1 MKHHWVRLSILGL
14 GSVVGCGLLLPQ
26 MLFTLGEREQA
37 LITQFGA
44 YVRTAATPGLHLKV
58 PLIQTVHRFEKRV
71 LSTNA
76 PPAEYLTH
84 DKKRLVV
91 DYVARWRIADP
102 LAFFKSVG
110 TLEGARARVEDI
122 IFSEM
127 RSAMGE
133 QNFAA
138 VISEQRE
145 AIMETVARTSGARTA
160 SFGIA
165 LIDVRIKRA
174 DLPREVQQS
183 VFARMVAERERIAK
197 RYRSEGV
204 EEATR
209 LRAEADKQRE
219 ILLAQA
225 YERSERLRG
234 EGDATATAIYAQA
247 YEQNPTFY
255 TFVRTLESYQSIL
268 TPDTLLVLPGDTGI
282 FRLLQQPPGS
292 AATSPKP

>member
-1 MKHHWVRLSILGL
+1 MKRHWVRLVVIGL
-14 GSVVGCGLLLPQ
+14 GSLLVLSVLLPQ
-26 MLFTLGEREQA
+26 ALFTLGEREQA

-44 YVRTAATPGLHLKV
+44 YVRTVSTPGLHVKV
-58 PLIQTVHRFEKRV
+58 PFIQTVHHFDKRV

-127 RSAMGE
+127 RSAMGA
-133 QNFAA
+133 QDFAA

-145 AIMETVARTSGARTA
+145 AIMETVAHAASARTA
-160 SFGIA
+160 SFGIG

-197 RYRSEGV
+197 RYRSEGA

-209 LRAEADKQRE
+209 LRAGADKQRE

-234 EGDATATAIYAQA
+234 EGDAVATAIYAKA
-247 YEQNPTFY
+247 YEQNPAFY
-255 TFVRTLESYQSIL
+255 TFVRTLESYQAIL
-268 TPDTLLVLPGDTGI
+268 TPETLLVLPGDTGI
-282 FRLLQQPPGS
+282 FRLLQHPPAS
-292 AATSPKP
+292 TAPSPK